1 MTKSAAKLATFA
13 IAGSL
18 MVGSGVLKVDATNV
32 YDSTAVAG
40 IALSVNN
47 YVESIEDTTPAVT
60 SEAATEASADTTEAN
75 AETTETKKKSKKH
88 AKLVVANVENV
99 VNVRKKG
106 TTDSK
111 IVGQMYKGD
120 AGKVLKKGDGWTKIK
135 SGNCVGWV
143 KNDFLLFGE
152 EAYAHAEK
160 VCHKV
165 ATVNTTTLNVRA
177 GKSTDSDVVTLVPMG
192 GEYTVKKSYDGW
204 YKIAIDEDCK
214 GYVSADYVDVEIEY
228 GEALT
233 MKEIEEIEAANRAAE
248 AAAAQAA
255 ADAAAA
261 QAAQTTQQQTTTT
274 TVTAEKSVSTIKP
287 TKKAASTSSSS
298 SSSNSSSSFSSD
310 SSVSSTSTSSSSL
323 GSDIANYA
331 LQFVGNPYVYGGT
344 SLTNGTDCSGFTM
357 SVYAHFGYSLS
368 RTAAA
373 QSGNGTN
380 VSFGNLQPGDLVFYN
395 NGGGIGHVALYIG
408 NGQVVHAS
416 NAKTGIKVSA
426 YNYRTPCKAVRI
438 IK

>member
-13 IAGSL
+13 IAGIL
-18 MVGSGVLKVDATNV
+18 MASGGVLKVSATNV

-40 IALSVNN
+40 IALSVND

-60 SEAATEASADTTEAN
+60 SETTTEASAETTQEN
-75 AETTETKKKSKKH
+75 AETEKKSKKH

-106 TTDSK
+106 STDSK

-120 AGKVLKKGDGWTKIK
+120 AGKVVKKGDGWTKIK

-152 EAYAHAEK
+152 EAYKHAEK

-177 GKSTDSDVVTLVPMG
+177 DKSIDSDVVTLVPMG
-192 GEYTVKKSYDGW
+192 GEYTVKKTYDGW

-214 GYVSADYVDVEIEY
+214 GYVSADFVDVDIEY
-228 GEALT
+228 GKALT
-233 MKEIEEIEAANRAAE
+233 MKEIEEIEEANRAAE
-248 AAAAQAA
+248 VAAAQAA

-261 QAAQTTQQQTTTT
+261 NQTVEQQTTTT
-274 TVTAEKSVSTIKP
+274 TVTSERSVSTIKP
-287 TKKAASTSSSS
+287 TKKTVSNATSASSS
-298 SSSNSSSSFSSD
+298 SSSSFSSD

-323 GSDIANYA
+323 GTDIANYA

-373 QSGNGTN
+373 QAGNGTN
-380 VSFGNLQPGDLVFYN
+380 VNFGNLQPGDLVFYD

-416 NAKTGIKVSA
+416 SAKTGIKVSA

-438 IK
+438 IN

>member
-1 MTKSAAKLATFA
+1 MAKSAAKLATLA

-18 MVGSGVLKVDATNV
+18 MVSSGVLKAEATNV

-47 YVESIEDTTPAVT
+47 YVESIEDTAPAVA
-60 SEAATEASADTTEAN
+60 SEATTEAAEETTEAN

-99 VNVRKKG
+99 VNVRKKA

-120 AGKVLKKGDGWTKIK
+120 AGKVVKKGDGWTKIK

-160 VCHKV
+160 ICHKV
-165 ATVNTTTLNVRA
+165 ATVNTTTLNVRS
-177 GKSTDSDVVTLVPMG
+177 GKSTDSDVITLVPMG

-233 MKEIEEIEAANRAAE
+233 MKEIEEIEEANRAAE

-261 QAAQTTQQQTTTT
+261 AAQEAQQQVTTTT
-274 TVTAEKSVSTIKP
+274 TITSEKSVSTIKP
-287 TKKAASTSSSS
+287 TKKAATTSN
-298 SSSNSSSSFSSD
+298 SSNSSSSSFSSD

-373 QSGNGTN
+373 QAGNGTN

-416 NAKTGIKVSA
+416 SAKTGIKVSA